1 LAGYLIFNESVDSSV
16 WVGAMVI
23 IFGGLIIVYR
33 ERNDAKSIKNYIP

>member
-1 LAGYLIFNESVDSSV
+1 L
-16 WVGAMVI
+16 VI